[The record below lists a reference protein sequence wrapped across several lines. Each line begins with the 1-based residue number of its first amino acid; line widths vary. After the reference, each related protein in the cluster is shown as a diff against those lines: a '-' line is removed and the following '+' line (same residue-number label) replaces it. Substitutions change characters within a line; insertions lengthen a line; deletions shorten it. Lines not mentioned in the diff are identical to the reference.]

1 MLAVA
6 CLASA
11 AAGCAHP
18 RGEVMSIA
26 VRTAPAR
33 VGEPEPRPP
42 GGPPYLKI
50 DLRLSS
56 NEVFQD
62 RFWILNTFTKD
73 RFCDERYPGSVVING
88 PVFGAEANTNRPRI
102 WAMSDEEQPSVFI
115 PLHHPTRLRYL
126 VPVEGLGERY
136 DVLEYDAV
144 AEPRDI
150 CFELV
155 SARGLLSFL
164 RQPRTRTIVLSGA
177 DVARALS
184 SAVNRNGF
192 NPPRT

>member
-1 MLAVA
+1 
-6 CLASA
+6 
-11 AAGCAHP
+11 
-18 RGEVMSIA
+18 MSIA

-56 NEVFQD
+56 NEMFQD

-73 RFCDERYPGSVVING
+73 RFCDERYTGSVVING

-115 PLHHPTRLRYL
+115 PL
-126 VPVEGLGERY
+126 EGLGEQY

-150 CFELV
+150 CFGLV

-164 RQPRTRTIVLSGA
+164 RQPRTRTIILSGA

-184 SAVNRNGF
+184 GAD
-192 NPPRT
+192 